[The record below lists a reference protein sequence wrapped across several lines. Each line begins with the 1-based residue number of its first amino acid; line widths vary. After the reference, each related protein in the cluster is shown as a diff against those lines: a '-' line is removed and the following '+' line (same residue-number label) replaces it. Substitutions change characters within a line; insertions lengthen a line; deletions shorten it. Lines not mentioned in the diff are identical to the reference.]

1 MAKNKN
7 LIFGIRAVIE
17 AINSGK
23 DIEKIMIQK
32 GTNSQLIK
40 ELHKII
46 REQSIPFQYLPAIKF
61 KRWEAKNHQG
71 VIAILS
77 EISYHDIENILP
89 SIYENGNDPYINDPY
104 ILILDQVSDVR
115 NFGAI
120 ARTAECAG
128 VHAIVIPNKGSAA
141 INADAIKSSAGA
153 LYKIPVCRTPNLN
166 ETVKVLKNNGLQ
178 IIAAGEKHNTTY
190 YSVDY
195 DKPTAVIMGAED
207 VGVSKSL
214 LELADKTVNIP
225 MLGSIE
231 SLNVSVATGIILFEG
246 LKQKNN

>member
-17 AINSGK
+17 AINAGK
-23 DIEKIMIQK
+23 DIDKVMIQK
-32 GTNSQLIK
+32 GANGQLIK
-40 ELHKII
+40 ELHQTI
-46 REQSIPFQYLPAIKF
+46 RKHSIPFQYLPAIKF

-71 VIAILS
+71 VIAMLS
-77 EISYHDIENILP
+77 EITYYDIENILP
-89 SIYENGNDPYINDPY
+89 MIYEEGKSPY

-128 VHAIVIPNKGSAA
+128 VHAIIVPQKGSAA
-141 INADAIKSSAGA
+141 INADAIKTSAGA
-153 LYKIPVCRTPNLN
+153 LYKIPVCRVVNLS
-166 ETVKVLKNNGLQ
+166 ETVELLKNNGLQ
-178 IIAAGEKHNTTY
+178 IIAAGEKHTTSY
-190 YSVDY
+190 YDVNY
-195 DKPTAVIMGAED
+195 NNPTAIIMGAED

-214 LELADKTVNIP
+214 LLLADKTVNIP

-246 LKQKNN
+246 LKQKSIL